1 MPTKRA
7 RIAVSIICYIR
18 AYLMFLKVGWSRA
31 KEYMVSAYLLSEWY
45 LIATEW
51 YARHSQR

>member
-7 RIAVSIICYIR
+7 RIAVSIICFIR

-31 KEYMVSAYLLSEWY
+31 KEYMVSAYLISEWY